1 MKLQPEIQNAL
12 TFAGL
17 HPSARKELAACP
29 EECHLVGLRLALRLN
44 GCRSD
49 PCSPWAR
56 PEAVD
61 QFGKKLETAATLIP
75 SPVLP
80 NW

>member
-1 MKLQPEIQNAL
+1 MKLQPKLQNAL
-12 TFAGL
+12 TSAGL
-17 HPSARKELAACP
+17 HRSARKELVACP
-29 EECHLVGLRLALRLN
+29 EECHLVGLRLVLRLN

-61 QFGKKLETAATLIP
+61 QFGKEIEMAATLTP

-80 NW
+80 NC